1 MQKHTENLQNWDNN
15 SSINRTYGII
25 LFFALILAGLAG
37 NFFPFSIVNAHF
49 VFGSISAMLVL
60 QIFGPAKGIAAAFFI
75 SSYTWFAWNHP
86 NAVIT
91 MTGEMIFV
99 VWLLSGTRVHLVMAD
114 LFYWV
119 FAGIPIGCL
128 CFHFISGMPVSNA
141 LFLVSKQALN
151 GIANALAARL
161 IFILYSLHS
170 KTVYISFREILSNLI
185 ALFMLIAAMGMLVIS
200 SRTDLA
206 ETDQQIRGTL
216 VRNGLRI
223 THSLQNWLEDRE
235 HSIVHLAEMAA
246 RLSPE
251 QMQTGMDQMRMSDSN
266 FLRISR
272 LDKNGIATAFSPLT
286 DALGRSNI
294 GKDFS
299 DRSHIPM
306 LRQNLQP
313 VLSEVMISRFGT
325 SEPVAILLAPVISD
339 GEYAGAIGGVLNFSR
354 IKNVLDVTVQG
365 QEIFYT
371 LTDRNSRVIL
381 STRKDQQTMSPFSR
395 AKGSIHAEGE
405 GISQWIPDLP
415 SNTSTIDL
423 WGKSLYI
430 TEFTIGDLSEW
441 KMILEQAVEPF
452 QKKLYKTYTRRFAVV
467 FLILLVLMALAEFLS
482 RHVLAST
489 ENLSRLT
496 LDLPAQIAEKDSII
510 WPESMIL
517 ETNRLIHNFR
527 QMTDLV
533 RAKFSEIRQLNESL
547 ELRVLERTEDLR
559 KSEQSLAITLNSIGD
574 GVIATDK
581 EGRITRMNPV
591 AEHLTGWKFSEAKDR
606 ELAEVFRIVNAET
619 RSPVENPVKIVLEKG
634 KTVGLANHTML
645 ISREEKPYHIADS
658 AAPIRDGSGSVRGV
672 ILIFSDVTQ
681 RYEAEKEN
689 RKLHSQLIQAQKM
702 ESVGRLAGGVA
713 HDMNNMLSIII
724 GYAEMGMSSLP
735 ETDPL
740 YSGMQEILSA
750 GKRAAD
756 VVRQLLAFAR
766 KQAIDPKIL
775 NLSDAVS
782 GMLKML
788 SRLIGENI
796 DLLWKPADELWPVK
810 MDPAQVD
817 QILANLIVNAR
828 DAIKDVGKITIE
840 TANTVFDEEYC
851 RDHSGFQPGDY
862 VMLAVSD
869 NGCGMDKETR
879 NNIFEP
885 FFTTKALGKG
895 TGLGLATIYGIVR
908 QNRGFI
914 NVYSEP
920 EKGSTFRIYIP
931 RSSASENDA
940 KQKSL
945 PEPAAIGTET
955 VLLVEDEVL
964 LMNLCKMIML
974 RLGYHVLNANSPAEA
989 MRIAKEYKGQIHL
1002 VLTDVI
1008 MPEMNGKELA
1018 RHLQTIHPGL
1028 RCLFMSGYTANVIVH
1043 HGVLEKGIHFIQ
1055 KPFSA
1060 RELGAKIRE
1069 VLKKSD
1075 DRI

>member
-1 MQKHTENLQNWDNN
+1 MADFAESKKEIKSILLF
-15 SSINRTYGII
+15 SS
-25 LFFALILAGLAG
+25 LILAGLAG
-37 NFFPFSIVNAHF
+37 NYFVFSIVNAHF
-49 VFGSISAMLVL
+49 VFGSMFAMLVL

-86 NAVIT
+86 NALIT

-99 VWLLSGTRVHLVMAD
+99 VWLLSRTRVHLVMAD

-151 GIANALAARL
+151 GIANALSARL
-161 IFILYSLHS
+161 LFALYSVHS
-170 KTVYISFREILSNLI
+170 KTVYISFREILSNLMAFFVLI
-185 ALFMLIAAMGMLVIS
+185 TAIIMLTIS
-200 SRTDLA
+200 SRTDLT
-206 ETDQQIRGTL
+206 ETDRQIRAAL
-216 VRNGLRI
+216 IQNSLRI
-223 THSLQNWLEDRE
+223 THSLENWLEDRK

-246 RLSPE
+246 GLSPE
-251 QMQTGMDQMRMSDSN
+251 QMQAGMDQMRMSDSN
-266 FLRISR
+266 FLRIA
-272 LDKNGIATAFSPLT
+272 LIDKYGITTAYSPLK
-286 DALGRSNI
+286 DDLGRSNI

-299 DRSHIPM
+299 DRPYIPV
-306 LRQNLQP
+306 LKQNLQP
-313 VLSEVMISRFGT
+313 MLSEVMFSRAVNP
-325 SEPVAILLAPVISD
+325 EPVAIMLAPLISD
-339 GEYAGAIGGVLNFSR
+339 GKYAGAMGGILNFDR
-354 IKNVLDVTVQG
+354 IKNVLDINTG
-365 QEIFYT
+365 GHDIFYT
-371 LTDRNSRVIL
+371 LTDKHSHVIL
-381 STRKDQQTMSPFSR
+381 STRSDQQAMSSFSR
-395 AKGSIHAEGE
+395 GNGSVHAADEW
-405 GISQWIPDLP
+405 ISRWIPDLP

-423 WGKSLYI
+423 WRKSLYI
-430 TEFTIGDLSEW
+430 AESAIGNLSEW
-441 KMILEQAVEPF
+441 KLILEQPVEPF
-452 QKKLYKTYTRRFAVV
+452 QKKLYGTYTRRFAVL

-496 LDLPAQIAEKDSII
+496 LGLPARIAEKDSIA
-510 WPESMIL
+510 WPESTIL
-517 ETNRLIHNFR
+517 ETNRLIQNFR

-547 ELRVLERTEDLR
+547 EHRVLERTEDLR

-574 GVIATDK
+574 GVIATDT

-645 ISREEKPYHIADS
+645 ISRDEKQYHIADS

-689 RKLHSQLIQAQKM
+689 QKLQNQLIQAQKM

-724 GYAEMGMSSLP
+724 GYAEMGMSSIP

-740 YSGMQEILSA
+740 YPNMQEILRA
-750 GKRAAD
+750 GKKSAD

-796 DLLWKPADELWPVK
+796 DLLWKPADDLWSVK

-817 QILANLIVNAR
+817 QILANLVVNAR

-840 TANTVFDEEYC
+840 TANAVFDEEYC

-869 NGCGMDKETR
+869 NGCGMDKETQT
-879 NNIFEP
+879 NIFEP
-885 FFTTKALGKG
+885 FFTTKSLGKG

-908 QNRGFI
+908 QNQGFV

-920 EKGSTFRIYIP
+920 GKGSTFRIYIP
-931 RSSASENDA
+931 RSSASETDA

-945 PEPAAIGTET
+945 LEPAEIGTET

-964 LMNLCKMIML
+964 LMNLCKVMVL
-974 RLGYHVLNANSPAEA
+974 RTGYHVLTANSPAEA
-989 MRIAKEYKGQIHL
+989 MRIAKEYKGEIHL
-1002 VLTDVI
+1002 LLTDVI

-1018 RHLQTIHPGL
+1018 RHLQIIHPGL

-1060 RELGAKIRE
+1060 RELGVKIRE
-1069 VLKKSD
+1069 VLKTSKTVCNE
-1075 DRI
+1075 